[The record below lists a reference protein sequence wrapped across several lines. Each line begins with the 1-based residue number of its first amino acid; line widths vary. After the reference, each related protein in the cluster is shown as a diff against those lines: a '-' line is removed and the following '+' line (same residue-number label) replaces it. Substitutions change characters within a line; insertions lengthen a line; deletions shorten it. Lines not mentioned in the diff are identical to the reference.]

1 MSPTDYLNAML
12 LSLLGNPELIAKWW
26 STPNR
31 AFEGQ
36 CPQDVDEKQVK
47 NYLESFCFK

>member
-1 MSPTDYLNAML
+1 MSPTDYLNALL

-26 STPNR
+26 ASPNA

-36 CPQDVDEKQVK
+36 CPKDVPEQKVK
-47 NYLESFCFK
+47 NYLESHCFR